1 MSEFLGIKV
10 LLRPWCDQ
18 DPGILES
25 WNPKI
30 LGMLEFSGVEA
41 PLLWAPCDCLPR
53 LRPSLCGGDRK
64 EPEPMVGRCSC
75 VHGTCWSQ
83 LLPVCWSRCCVLL
96 TGVPKILGELECLG
110 VALPLGIVELAG
122 EFVPK
127 VCSGHSPEWK
137 KPMPLVGQGSCVS
150 GSHWSQLLP
159 VLGQILCSHL

>member
-1 MSEFLGIKV
+1 MCHNSSEFSYLCDPMILGSCDPEILGVSEFLGIKV

-53 LRPSLCGGDRK
+53 LCPSLCGGDRK
-64 EPEPMVGRCSC
+64 EPEPVVGRCSC

-110 VALPLGIVELAG
+110 VET
-122 EFVPK
+122 
-127 VCSGHSPEWK
+127 
-137 KPMPLVGQGSCVS
+137 PLVRGLWDC
-150 GSHWSQLLP
+150 QLR
-159 VLGQILCSHL
+159 LCRR